1 MGMFTLEQLRDAIN
15 HEIEENEDER
25 DDIIDKLLSNNE
37 ITCPTCNESWDHDTM
52 GYAEAKERMANHDG
66 LCPSCEDFE

>member
-1 MGMFTLEQLRDAIN
+1 MEMTMEQFNALWEQRF
-15 HEIEENEDER
+15 NER
-25 DDIIDKLLSNNE
+25 TV
-37 ITCPTCNESWDHDTM
+37 TCPTCNESWDHDTM